1 VKKIDKLILT
11 SFLATLSLIFLV
23 VTFILLNRQ
32 MLVYYD
38 DIIGKGLGW
47 DVVGKFIGYLAVFI
61 VPQAL
66 PLSILLASLISF
78 GNLGEHFELTA
89 IKSAGISLTRIILPV
104 FIFVAG
110 LSVVAFYFNNSIV
123 PKAALQAFS
132 LLYDIKQT
140 KPTMDIREGTFY
152 NGLPDISIKVNKK
165 FEEDPAALK
174 DVLLYDH
181 HDENKE
187 VYVADSGRMFTI
199 LDDRYLKFELFD
211 GIHYKEDANAPK
223 FRKEDVSRM
232 KFSKI
237 EMVVDLSSF
246 DMSKTDTR
254 RFASHRYMKNLQQL
268 QYDIDS
274 LGQISSSERREH
286 IQQLRN
292 FQMSASAQTP
302 AIDSMVQAKSG
313 KEIIVHATNKARM
326 IKSLIENENA
336 FQDEVSKH
344 IIGFQVQ
351 WNRIIA
357 YSVACL
363 TMLLI
368 GAPLGAIVKK
378 GGIGVPFLI
387 AIIFFIIFF
396 VFDMQGE
403 KLANR
408 KLVDPYASMWAGNLF
423 LLVLGLYFLYQARVD
438 GRLFDSDN
446 YSILIDRLKAKLRNT
461 FSSH

>member
-1 VKKIDKLILT
+1 
-11 SFLATLSLIFLV
+11 
-23 VTFILLNRQ
+23 

-47 DVVGKFIGYLAVFI
+47 DVVGKFIGYLTVFI
-61 VPQAL
+61 IPQAL

-89 IKSAGISLTRIILPV
+89 IKSAGISLTRIIQPV

-110 LSVVAFYFNNSIV
+110 LTCIAFYFNNSVV

-140 KPTMDIREGTFY
+140 KPTLDIREGTFY

-165 FEEDPAALK
+165 FDDDPSALK
-174 DVLLYDH
+174 DILLYDH

-187 VYVADSGRMFTI
+187 VYVADSGRMHTI
-199 LDDRYLKFELFD
+199 LNDRYLKFELFD
-211 GIHYKEDANAPK
+211 GTHYKEDLHEVK
-223 FRKEDVSRM
+223 FNKEDVTRM
-232 KFSKI
+232 EFSKI
-237 EMVVDLSSF
+237 EMVVNLSSF
-246 DMSKTDTR
+246 DMSETDTR
-254 RFASHRYMKNLQQL
+254 NFSSHRYMKDLNQL
-268 QYDIDS
+268 KHDIDS
-274 LGQISSSERREH
+274 LTRISVAEKKEH
-286 IQQLRN
+286 IRQLHG
-292 FQMSASAQTP
+292 FHSSTGSSTE
-302 AIDSMVQAKSG
+302 IDTLVHAKDDR
-313 KEIIVHATNKARM
+313 EIIGAALNKARM
-326 IKSLIENENA
+326 LKMLVESQNA
-336 FQDEVSKH
+336 FQDEISKQV
-344 IIGFQVQ
+344 IGFQVQ

-357 YSVACL
+357 YSIACL

-378 GGIGVPFLI
+378 GGIGIPFLI

-396 VFDMQGE
+396 IFDMQGE

-408 KLVDPYASMWAGNLF
+408 GVLSPYLGMWSGNAFLF
-423 LLVLGLYFLYQARVD
+423 ILGLYFLYQARID

-446 YSILIDRLKAKLRNT
+446 YSIAVDRLTTKFQRLLLHR
-461 FSSH
+461 